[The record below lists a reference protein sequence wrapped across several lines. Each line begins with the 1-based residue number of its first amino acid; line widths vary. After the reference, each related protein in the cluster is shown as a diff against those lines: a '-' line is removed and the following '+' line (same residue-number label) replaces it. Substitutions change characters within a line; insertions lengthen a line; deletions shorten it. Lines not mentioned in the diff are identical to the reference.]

1 MSNEDLSP
9 RRGESNFHYASR
21 IKQYNLEK
29 EQEKHNRTREM
40 QYEKVM
46 NRKTDRT
53 SLHHSNSSI
62 FQDSDVL
69 AVKDIYSAT
78 IIGEEILELMKET
91 MPTMNLKRRTAGLR
105 VMAVRG
111 GSSACYTLHVPRTT
125 VSFSLVPL
133 MVLYALSQCPTP
145 GSIA

>member
-91 MPTMNLKRRTAGLR
+91 MPTMNLKRRTALR
-105 VMAVRG
+105 DELKKVAEVNRRKKMKKR
-111 GSSACYTLHVPRTT
+111 
-125 VSFSLVPL
+125 
-133 MVLYALSQCPTP
+133 YAFDPNALDKC
-145 GSIA
+145 I

>member
-46 NRKTDRT
+46 NKKTDRT
-53 SLHHSNSSI
+53 SLHHTNSSI

-69 AVKDIYSAT
+69 AVKDIYNAT
-78 IIGEEILELMKET
+78 IIGEEIIELMKQS
-91 MPTMNLKRRTAGLR
+91 MPSMNLKRRTALR
-105 VMAVRG
+105 DELKKVVATEKQKKMKKRYAFNPNAVDK
-111 GSSACYTLHVPRTT
+111 CL
-125 VSFSLVPL
+125 
-133 MVLYALSQCPTP
+133 
-145 GSIA
+145 

>member
-46 NRKTDRT
+46 NKKTDRT

-69 AVKDIYSAT
+69 AAKDIYTAT

-91 MPTMNLKRRTAGLR
+91 MPTMNLKRRTALR
-105 VMAVRG
+105 DELKKVAEVNRRKKMKKR
-111 GSSACYTLHVPRTT
+111 
-125 VSFSLVPL
+125 
-133 MVLYALSQCPTP
+133 YAFDPNALDKC
-145 GSIA
+145 I

>member
-46 NRKTDRT
+46 NKKTDRT

-78 IIGEEILELMKET
+78 IVGEEIIELMKQS
-91 MPTMNLKRRTAGLR
+91 MPTMNLKRRTALR
-105 VMAVRG
+105 DELKKVVATEKQKKMKKRYSFNPNAVDK
-111 GSSACYTLHVPRTT
+111 CL
-125 VSFSLVPL
+125 
-133 MVLYALSQCPTP
+133 
-145 GSIA
+145 

>member
-29 EQEKHNRTREM
+29 EQEKHNRTM
-40 QYEKVM
+40 QMQTEKVM
-46 NRKTDRT
+46 NKKTDRT

-69 AVKDIYSAT
+69 AARDIYSAT
-78 IIGEEILELMKET
+78 TIGAEIIELMKQS
-91 MPTMNLKRRTAGLR
+91 MPSMNLKRRTALR
-105 VMAVRG
+105 DELKKVVATEKQKKMKKR
-111 GSSACYTLHVPRTT
+111 Y
-125 VSFSLVPL
+125 SFNPNA
-133 MVLYALSQCPTP
+133 MNKC
-145 GSIA
+145 I

>member
-78 IIGEEILELMKET
+78 IIGEEILELLKET
-91 MPTMNLKRRTAGLR
+91 MPTMNLKRRTALR
-105 VMAVRG
+105 DELKKVAEVNRRKKMKKR
-111 GSSACYTLHVPRTT
+111 
-125 VSFSLVPL
+125 
-133 MVLYALSQCPTP
+133 YAFDPNALDKC
-145 GSIA
+145 I

>member
-9 RRGESNFHYASR
+9 RRGESNFNYASR

-29 EQEKHNRTREM
+29 EQEKHNRTM
-40 QYEKVM
+40 QMQTEKVM
-46 NRKTDRT
+46 NKKTDRT

-91 MPTMNLKRRTAGLR
+91 MPTMNLKRRTALR
-105 VMAVRG
+105 DELKKVAEVNRRKKMKKR
-111 GSSACYTLHVPRTT
+111 
-125 VSFSLVPL
+125 
-133 MVLYALSQCPTP
+133 YAFDPNALDKC
-145 GSIA
+145 I

>member
-46 NRKTDRT
+46 NKKTDRT

-78 IIGEEILELMKET
+78 IVGEEIIELMKQS
-91 MPTMNLKRRTAGLR
+91 MPTMNLKRRTALR
-105 VMAVRG
+105 DELKKVVATEKQKKMKKR
-111 GSSACYTLHVPRTT
+111 
-125 VSFSLVPL
+125 
-133 MVLYALSQCPTP
+133 YAFNPNALDKC
-145 GSIA
+145 I

>member
-91 MPTMNLKRRTAGLR
+91 MPTMNLKRRTALR
-105 VMAVRG
+105 DELKKVAEVNRQKKMKKR
-111 GSSACYTLHVPRTT
+111 
-125 VSFSLVPL
+125 
-133 MVLYALSQCPTP
+133 YAFNPNALDKC
-145 GSIA
+145 I

>member
-46 NRKTDRT
+46 NKKTDRT

-91 MPTMNLKRRTAGLR
+91 MPTMNLKRRTALR
-105 VMAVRG
+105 DELKKVAEVNRRKKMKKR
-111 GSSACYTLHVPRTT
+111 
-125 VSFSLVPL
+125 
-133 MVLYALSQCPTP
+133 YAFDPNALDKC
-145 GSIA
+145 I

>member
-1 MSNEDLSP
+1 MSNEDLSQS
-9 RRGESNFHYASR
+9 RNESNFHYASR

-46 NRKTDRT
+46 NKKTDRT

-78 IIGEEILELMKET
+78 IVGEEIIELMKQS
-91 MPTMNLKRRTAGLR
+91 MPTMNLKRRTALR
-105 VMAVRG
+105 DELKKVVATEKQKKMKKR
-111 GSSACYTLHVPRTT
+111 
-125 VSFSLVPL
+125 
-133 MVLYALSQCPTP
+133 YAFNPNALDKC
-145 GSIA
+145 I

>member
-46 NRKTDRT
+46 NKKTDRT
-53 SLHHSNSSI
+53 SLHHTNSSI

-69 AVKDIYSAT
+69 AVKDIYNAT
-78 IIGEEILELMKET
+78 IIGEEIIELMKQS
-91 MPTMNLKRRTAGLR
+91 MPSMNLKRRTALR
-105 VMAVRG
+105 DELKKVVATEKQKKMKKRYSFNPNAVDK
-111 GSSACYTLHVPRTT
+111 CL
-125 VSFSLVPL
+125 
-133 MVLYALSQCPTP
+133 
-145 GSIA
+145 